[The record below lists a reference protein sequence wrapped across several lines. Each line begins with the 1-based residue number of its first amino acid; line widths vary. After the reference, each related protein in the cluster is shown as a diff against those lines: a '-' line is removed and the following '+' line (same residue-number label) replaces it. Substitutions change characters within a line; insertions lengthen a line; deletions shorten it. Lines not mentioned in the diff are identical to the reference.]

1 MLKMKALFVSHDQEA
16 YAELSQGQALDLL
29 FGVDSAEIYGDHVTQ
44 IVDLGY
50 AKLELHRNNE
60 YREFAGYDERVKE
73 LSKCYINISDE
84 FEEVG

>member
-1 MLKMKALFVSHDQEA
+1 M
-16 YAELSQGQALDLL
+16 
-29 FGVDSAEIYGDHVTQ
+29 EIYGDHVMQ
-44 IVDLGY
+44 ILDLGY

-73 LSKCYINISDE
+73 LSKLYTNISDE